1 MKKLAM
7 FVVLSMLC
15 CFYAATSLAAQTNYW
30 KFHIVADERID
41 GNSEPVPK
49 NDSEQI
55 CHVTPTSGVSDSKGF
70 YVRSR
75 TYVGDHEAS
84 QAMKIAVNNHHYK
97 LKYPC
102 VKVSQGRCTIFVAKR
117 IKTSLA
123 VDVGIR
129 KTCFNMPREVYT
141 SRGISIMAIN
151 TCGDCQMKGSVRY
164 E

>member
-30 KFHIVADERID
+30 KFHIVA
-41 GNSEPVPK
+41 
-49 NDSEQI
+49 
-55 CHVTPTSGVSDSKGF
+55 
-70 YVRSR
+70 
-75 TYVGDHEAS
+75 A
-84 QAMKIAVNNHHYK
+84 
-97 LKYPC
+97 
-102 VKVSQGRCTIFVAKR
+102 
-117 IKTSLA
+117 
-123 VDVGIR
+123 
-129 KTCFNMPREVYT
+129 

>member
-30 KFHIVADERID
+30 KFHIVADERVD

-97 LKYPC
+97 LKYS

-117 IKTSLA
+117 IKKSLA

-129 KTCFNMPREVYT
+129 KTYFNMPREVYA

>member
-30 KFHIVADERID
+30 KFHIVADERVD

-97 LKYPC
+97 LKYSVRKGVAGTLYNLRGQANHLQWTLES
-102 VKVSQGRCTIFVAKR
+102 VKH
-117 IKTSLA
+117 
-123 VDVGIR
+123 
-129 KTCFNMPREVYT
+129 
-141 SRGISIMAIN
+141 ISICHEKYMPLVA
-151 TCGDCQMKGSVRY
+151 Y
-164 E
+164 LL

>member
-30 KFHIVADERID
+30 KFHIVADEH
-41 GNSEPVPK
+41 
-49 NDSEQI
+49 SEQI

-97 LKYPC
+97 LKY
-102 VKVSQGRCTIFVAKR
+102 
-117 IKTSLA
+117 
-123 VDVGIR
+123 
-129 KTCFNMPREVYT
+129 
-141 SRGISIMAIN
+141 
-151 TCGDCQMKGSVRY
+151 SVRKGVAGTLY
-164 E
+164 NLRGQADKEITCSGRWNP

>member
-30 KFHIVADERID
+30 KFHIVADERVD

-97 LKYPC
+97 LKY
-102 VKVSQGRCTIFVAKR
+102 
-117 IKTSLA
+117 
-123 VDVGIR
+123 
-129 KTCFNMPREVYT
+129 
-141 SRGISIMAIN
+141 
-151 TCGDCQMKGSVRY
+151 SVRTGVAGTLY
-164 E
+164 NLRGQADKEITCSGRWNP

>member
-30 KFHIVADERID
+30 KFHIVADERVD

-55 CHVTPTSGVSDSKGF
+55 CHVTK
-70 YVRSR
+70 
-75 TYVGDHEAS
+75 
-84 QAMKIAVNNHHYK
+84 K
-97 LKYPC
+97 
-102 VKVSQGRCTIFVAKR
+102 
-117 IKTSLA
+117 SLA

-129 KTCFNMPREVYT
+129 KTYFNMPREVYA
-141 SRGISIMAIN
+141 SRGISIIAIN

-164 E
+164 EQR